1 MVHDGQRPK
10 PAKGTVEGARM
21 RTLGST
27 GLPVTPVGVGLAAVG
42 RPAYITLGRGEDL
55 GPDRGVDDL
64 RRRSHELLDAAFDAG
79 VRYLDAARSYGRAE
93 EFLAQWLQR
102 RGVEPG
108 ALTIGSKWGYTYTG
122 DWRLDVEVQEV
133 KDHSLAALRRQL
145 GESRRLLGDHLRLYQ
160 IHSATLESGVLE
172 DRAVLGELAAL
183 RGQGLA
189 VGLTTSGPRQRETLL
204 RALEVE
210 VDGVNPFQTVQATWN
225 LLEPSAGP
233 ALERAH
239 ERGWGVI
246 VKEAVAN
253 GRLTPHGLGAEQRV
267 LQRVAARHDTGV
279 DAVAIAAVLANPWVD
294 VALSGAVN
302 PGQLAGN
309 LAGERLRLGAD
320 DLAELAALA
329 EPPERYWA
337 ERGELPWV

>member
-1 MVHDGQRPK
+1 MVHDGPRPK

-93 EFLAQWLQR
+93 EFLARWLQR

-122 DWRLDVEVQEV
+122 DWRLDAEVQEV
-133 KDHSLAALRRQL
+133 KDLSLATLRRQL

-172 DRAVLGELAAL
+172 DRAVLGELAGL
-183 RGQGLA
+183 RNQGLA
-189 VGLTTSGPRQRETLL
+189 VGLTTSGPRQSETVL
-204 RALEVE
+204 RA
-210 VDGVNPFQTVQATWN
+210 
-225 LLEPSAGP
+225 LEPSAGP

-246 VKEAVAN
+246 IKEAVAN

-337 ERGELPWV
+337 E

>member
-1 MVHDGQRPK
+1 
-10 PAKGTVEGARM
+10 M
-21 RTLGST
+21 RTLGPT

-55 GPDRGVDDL
+55 GPDRGVDQM

-79 VRYLDAARSYGRAE
+79 VRYVDAARSYGRAE
-93 EFLAQWLQR
+93 EFLAQWLDR
-102 RGVEPG
+102 RGLEPG

-122 DWRLDVEVQEV
+122 DWRMDADVQEV
-133 KDHSLAALRRQL
+133 KDHSLAALRGQL

-172 DRAVLGELAAL
+172 DRAVLAELAGL
-183 RGQGLA
+183 RERGLV
-189 VGLTTSGPRQRETLL
+189 VGLTTSGPRQGETVL
-204 RALEVE
+204 RALEAE
-210 VDGVNPFQTVQATWN
+210 VDGVNPFSTVQSTWN

-239 ERGWGVI
+239 ERGWGVL

-253 GRLTPHGLGAEQRV
+253 GRLTPHGLGVEQRV
-267 LQRVAARHDTGV
+267 LWRVADRHGVGV
-279 DAVAIAAVLANPWVD
+279 DAVAVAAVLANPWVD
-294 VALSGAVN
+294 VVLSGAVN
-302 PGQLAGN
+302 PRQLAAN
-309 LAGERLRLGAD
+309 LAGERLALGAE
-320 DLAELAALA
+320 DLAELAGLAL
-329 EPPERYWA
+329 PPERYWA